1 MPKNKVERITET
13 TKRKKVQFRQGNAT
27 VTLEFLDK
35 TLVEFHLETSQF
47 DSDFSIDEM
56 GDIYDCIGE
65 SLDELRVQ

>member
-13 TKRKKVQFRQGNAT
+13 TKRKKVKFRQGNAT

-65 SLDELRVQ
+65 ALDELRVQ